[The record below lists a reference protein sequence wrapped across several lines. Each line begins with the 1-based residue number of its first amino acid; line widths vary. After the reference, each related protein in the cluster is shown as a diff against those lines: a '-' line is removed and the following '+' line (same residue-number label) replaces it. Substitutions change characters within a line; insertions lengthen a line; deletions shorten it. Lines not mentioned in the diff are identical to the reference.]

1 MKKIVFALTALFASV
16 GMMAQVRYN
25 VTLKGPE
32 NEVKVYLHNYE
43 TGAVLDSAVVKNNT
57 VAFRGECAEEI
68 VASLEQLKPEK
79 MSLLQFIVDGSKVVA
94 NLHEMTEGSAMNLRF
109 YEYQSAEKE
118 MERDAMGLI
127 GEYRQLYETNNGK
140 VPEANMKDIE
150 KRYEAIA
157 AQSKELNKRILD
169 DNSDNMIPL
178 AYLIHNANALGYEKV
193 GEFLKTYKYADR
205 ASLNPLKKTLE
216 AEACKLPGAK
226 LIDFEM
232 QDLEGKNVR
241 LSDWVGKGNY
251 VLVDFWASWCGPC
264 RAEMPNVKADY
275 EKYHPKGFEIVGVSL
290 DNKREAWEKGV
301 KDLGITWPQMS
312 DVKGWQCEG
321 AKLYNIRAIPATLL
335 FAPDGTVVE
344 YGLRG
349 ENLSKKLAEIYG
361 EE

>member
-1 MKKIVFALTALFASV
+1 MKKMVFALTALFASV

-32 NEVKVYLHNYE
+32 NGVKVYLHNHE
-43 TGAVLDSAVVKNNT
+43 TGAVLDSAVVKSNT
-57 VAFRGECAEEI
+57 VTFRGECPEEI
-68 VASLEQLKPEK
+68 LASLEQLKPEK
-79 MSLLQFIVDGSKVVA
+79 MELLQFIVDGSKVVA
-94 NLHEMTEGSAMNLRF
+94 NQHEMTEGSALNLRF
-109 YEYQSAEKE
+109 YEYQSREKE
-118 MERDAMGLI
+118 LERDAMGLI

-150 KRYEAIA
+150 KRYEALA
-157 AQSKELNKRILD
+157 KQSEELNNQILD
-169 DNSDNMIPL
+169 DNTDNLIPL
-178 AYLIHNANALGYEKV
+178 SKLIHAASAIGYGKI
-193 GEFLKTYKYADR
+193 GEFMKTYKYADR
-205 ASLNPLKKTLE
+205 PSLNPVKKALE

-232 QDLEGKNVR
+232 QDLSGKTVR

-264 RAEMPNVKADY
+264 RQEMPNVKADY
-275 EKYHPKGFEIVGVSL
+275 EKYHSKGFEIVGVSL

-312 DVKGWQCEG
+312 DVKGWECEG
-321 AKLYNIRAIPATLL
+321 ARLYNIRAIPATLL

-344 YGLRG
+344 SGLRG
-349 ENLSKKLAEIYG
+349 EHLSKKLAEIYG